1 MDTTS
6 IISLQDTHR
15 SKDSHVR
22 ELTSQVLS
30 LQSELVSLRKK
41 MADTEAQTPQMQE
54 AKKAAVAG
62 VCVHVHTCMH
72 VCMGKWMGEWR
83 SNVSL

>member
-1 MDTTS
+1 MITMDTTS

-41 MADTEAQTPQMQE
+41 MADIEAQTPQMQE

-62 VCVHVHTCMH
+62 VCVCVCVCVHMRTCMH
-72 VCMGKWMGEWR
+72 VCMSK
-83 SNVSL
+83 